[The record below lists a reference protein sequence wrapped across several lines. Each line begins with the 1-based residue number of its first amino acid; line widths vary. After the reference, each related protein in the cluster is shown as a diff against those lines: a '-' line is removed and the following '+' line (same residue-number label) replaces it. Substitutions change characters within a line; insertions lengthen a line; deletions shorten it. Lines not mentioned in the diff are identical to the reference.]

1 MRRRRSIHRSIA
13 TCIASVA
20 AIISASAARLSA
32 QQHQAWPLVGA
43 LPFANSVVGD
53 EHDALNPLISGV
65 PELILIE
72 LARNPAIRTVE
83 PARLR
88 RVLASQKLDP
98 TGRLDDE
105 TASHVG
111 RILGAQW
118 MIRGNFTGDGHGTIR
133 IASYMVDVATGQVE
147 HTANAEGKQANLA
160 NLIGQISEHLSHD
173 MHLAELPS
181 DGKRAH
187 ESTQKASYQTTLL
200 FARAI
205 EARDAGRVQ
214 QAISL
219 LQQLLAQEPKYE
231 PAQNELTRLHSD
243 RGR

>member
-1 MRRRRSIHRSIA
+1 MQRRSSIVRQTAMFVALILA
-13 TCIASVA
+13 TAVPLA
-20 AIISASAARLSA
+20 A
-32 QQHQAWPLVGA
+32 QQHDSWPLVGA

-53 EHDALNPLISGV
+53 ERTALNPLSSGV

-72 LARNPAIRTVE
+72 LARNPSIRTVE
-83 PARLR
+83 SPRLH
-88 RVLASQKLDP
+88 RVLASQKLDQS
-98 TGRLDDE
+98 GRIDDE
-105 TASHVG
+105 TTSRIG

-133 IASYMVDVATGQVE
+133 IAAYMVDVATGEVE

-160 NLIGQISEHLSHD
+160 SLIGQISEHLGRD
-173 MHLAELPS
+173 MHLAELPKDS
-181 DGKRAH
+181 KRAH
-187 ESTQKASYQTTLL
+187 EATQKATYQTTLL
-200 FARAI
+200 FAKAI

-214 QAISL
+214 QAITL
-219 LQQLLAQEPKYE
+219 LQQLVADEPEYE

>member
-1 MRRRRSIHRSIA
+1 MLVVPLA
-13 TCIASVA
+13 MLC
-20 AIISASAARLSA
+20 ASALRLRA
-32 QQHQAWPLVGA
+32 QQHESWPLVGA
-43 LPFANSVVGD
+43 LPFSNSVVGD
-53 EHDALNPLISGV
+53 EHVALNPLISGV

-72 LARNPAIRTVE
+72 LERNPALRTVE

-88 RVLASQKLDP
+88 RVLTAQKLDP
-98 TGRLDDE
+98 NSRLDDE

-118 MIRGNFTGDGHGTIR
+118 MIRGIFTGDGHGTIR
-133 IASYMVDVATGQVE
+133 IATYMIDVATGQVE

-160 NLIGQISEHLSHD
+160 SLIGQIAEHLSHD
-173 MHLAELPS
+173 MRLADLPK
-181 DGKRAH
+181 DGKRAR
-187 ESTQKASYQTTLL
+187 ETTQKASYQTTLL

-205 EARDAGRVQ
+205 EARDAGKVQ
-214 QAISL
+214 QAIAM
-219 LQQLLAQEPKYE
+219 LQQLLADEPEYE